1 MAAQPI
7 YPVRLEPAQRK
18 RLEELAAQQGVHMAQ
33 VLKRLLMHPQALEL
47 LREGPR
53 WKPLTVK

>member
-18 RLEELAAQQGVHMAQ
+18 RLEQLAARQGVHMAQ
-33 VLKRLLMHPQALEL
+33 VLKRLLMHPRA
-47 LREGPR
+47 
-53 WKPLTVK
+53 